1 MQKQDFEKVNQDVDG
16 KIDRNELDAF
26 RDYMEKQLK
35 KLKKLAVSVV
45 CSLISEILWH
55 VVSTSAPLPL
65 VHL

>member
-1 MQKQDFEKVNQDVDG
+1 MQKQDLEKVNQDVDG

-45 CSLISEILWH
+45 YSLIPETILH
-55 VVSTSAPLPL
+55 VVFTPAPLRRCL
-65 VHL
+65 